1 MLPSR
6 ASVRLSRQTKVL
18 KVFLTQFVGHFFI
31 FTAVSRHELSMPEE
45 YIHRIDPNAFLTVI
59 GANEI
64 LGKGFKSLGEK
75 IPE

>member
-1 MLPSR
+1 
-6 ASVRLSRQTKVL
+6 
-18 KVFLTQFVGHFFI
+18 
-31 FTAVSRHELSMPEE
+31 MPEE